1 MGAAEAGPSRRRNE
15 GSSMRKLI
23 VSSFV
28 SLDGVIESPMT
39 WTSPF
44 FDDES
49 KEYAYQ
55 QLADVEFLLLGR
67 VTYDAFSARWPQ
79 IKGDKYFDRINSLKK
94 LVASTTLKDVTW
106 NASIISGEVGAT
118 LRALKEQRGGTIM
131 KYGVSQLDHMLLANK
146 LVDEYNL
153 WMLPTVVRQGK
164 HAFEEVGASLPK
176 LDLVDVRRFNTGS
189 VILRYIPQY

>member
-1 MGAAEAGPSRRRNE
+1 
-15 GSSMRKLI
+15 MRKLI

-55 QLADVEFLLLGR
+55 QLADVEFFLLGR

-79 IKGDKYFDRINSLKK
+79 IRGDKYFDRINGLKK
-94 LVASTTLKDVTW
+94 LVASTTLKDATW
-106 NASIISGEVGAT
+106 NASVISGEVGAT
-118 LRALKEQRGGTIM
+118 LRALKEQSCGTIM
-131 KYGVSQLDHMLLANK
+131 KYGVTQLDRTLLANK

-153 WMLPTVVRQGK
+153 WIVPTVVQQGK
-164 HAFEEVGASLPK
+164 HAFEDVGASLPK
-176 LDLVDVRRFNTGS
+176 LDLVDVRRFNNGS
-189 VILRYIPQY
+189 AILRYRPRY

>member
-1 MGAAEAGPSRRRNE
+1 
-15 GSSMRKLI
+15 MRKLI

-49 KEYAYQ
+49 KDYAYQ
-55 QLADVEFLLLGR
+55 QLADVEFFLLGR

-79 IKGDKYFDRINSLKK
+79 IRGDKYFDRINGLKK

-106 NASIISGEVGAT
+106 NASVITGDVAAT
-118 LRALKEQRGGTIM
+118 LRALKEQSGGTIM
-131 KYGVSQLDHMLLANK
+131 KYGLTQLDRTLLANK

-153 WMLPTVVRQGK
+153 WIVPTVVRQGK
-164 HAFEEVGASLPK
+164 RAFEDVGASLPT
-176 LDLVDVRRFNTGS
+176 LDLVDVRRFNSGS
-189 VILRYIPQY
+189 AILRYSPRY